1 VPNASSFLAIH
12 RGLRAQSRFRQITA
26 ERLGSSDIII
36 LAAAGVL
43 AGAATTW
50 FDLNLRI
57 PGHAILRTVVPLA
70 IGLALA
76 PRRGSGIVMSC
87 SAGLSVLFF
96 RGMGASGGGTGALT
110 SLLLAGPLLDFASQW
125 AMRGWQIYLSFA
137 VAGLTCNLAAYSVRW
152 GTKAGFEG
160 KGLGGGRAL
169 HEWQVPAALS
179 YAVCG
184 FLAGLIAAA
193 LCFRASDRSKARDS
207 PP

>member
-1 VPNASSFLAIH
+1 VPDSSSLLALH
-12 RGLRAQSRFRQITA
+12 RGLRAQSRFRQLTA
-26 ERLGSSDIII
+26 ERLRVSDIVI
-36 LAAAGVL
+36 LVTAGVF

-50 FDLNLRI
+50 LDFNLRI
-57 PGHAILRTVVPLA
+57 PGHAILRTVIPLA
-70 IGLALA
+70 IGLAMV
-76 PRRGSGIVMSC
+76 PRRGSGVVMSC
-87 SAGLSVLFF
+87 SAALSVLFF
-96 RGMGASGGGTGALT
+96 RSMGASGGGTGALT
-110 SLLLAGPLLDFASQW
+110 SLLLAGPLLDFASHW

-152 GTKAGFEG
+152 GTKAGLEG

-184 FLAGLIAAA
+184 LLAGLIAAA
-193 LCFRASDRSKARDS
+193 LCFRASDRSKIQDS